1 MLLFFFDVRLTKLK
15 LKAIKNDKMKNNL
28 RDTTVAFFKMV
39 SVLLIVK
46 PWNAPKHFPG
56 RSRDMLARETW
67 DQLSPPVGLTK
78 NNQF

>member
-15 LKAIKNDKMKNNL
+15 AIKNDKVKNNL

-46 PWNAPKHFPG
+46 PKHFLG
-56 RSRDMLARETW
+56 RSRDMLARETS